1 MTSSPLIQQF
11 ESGDGLF
18 FKALR
23 FLLLVSGILL
33 LCFTGILELTWPHQ
47 IVLGIITVAL
57 VIWLDRSSSSYL
69 VTLTLLLVS
78 IFSTF
83 RYGYWRYATTANFFL
98 APGSTGRALDA
109 FFIALLL
116 LAETY
121 AFVTLFL
128 GYMQTLWPLRR
139 TPVPLPDDPDLW
151 PAVDLLIPTY
161 NEPLSVVKHTAL
173 AAINIDWPAD
183 KLNVYILDDGG
194 REEFRKFCEEAGIG
208 YMTRDDNEHAKAGN
222 INSALARLDAPYV
235 AIFDCDHVPTRSFM
249 QITLGWFLRDSKLG
263 MLQTPHHF
271 YSPDPFERNLDQF
284 RMIPNEGEFFYGV
297 VQDGNDFWNATFF
310 CGSCAVLRRSAL
322 DEIGGIAVE
331 TVTEDA
337 HTSLRMQANGW
348 NTAYINIPQAAGLAT
363 ERLSGHVRQ
372 RIRWARGMVQI
383 MRTDN
388 PLFAR
393 GLSLA
398 QRLCYFNAMTH
409 FLYALPRLIFLTAPL
424 IYLIFHHVNLPGYWA
439 AILAYAFPHLVLAS
453 IANARIQGQHRVSFW
468 NEIYETVLAPYIL
481 LPTLLA
487 FLNPRSGSFTSG
499 SFDVTAKG
507 GVVNRRFFDGRIARP
522 FLFLIAINVVGI
534 VCAIPRLFQF
544 PGTHRVFPLNL
555 LAEMYDGNH
564 VGTIVMNVIWA
575 CFNLVILGVAT
586 SVAWESRQRRQTVR
600 IAMTVPADVQLANG
614 SIIHGVTSDVSSG
627 GLMLRMERNFIATPG
642 DAIKVTLPVLDGNA
656 TLPATLVGVSDNT
669 LRAQF
674 DPLTLQEEEALT
686 MVLYSRADTWL
697 GWGEAREV
705 NKPLTSLAR
714 VFKLAFRGLR
724 QTLRDETKPKAKL
737 ATSILPLLLLTSLLA
752 LGTISAQVHSSL
764 AGKSLAPVGPR
775 AQPAGPGNNASDP
788 TAAPGTF
795 DHTITLADMGVP
807 GTIVL
812 HGTDAY
818 NTVHFSLPQSQIVK
832 TATMR
837 LRYHASPALIPSLSH
852 LKVSLN
858 GTLFATVPVTQST
871 EVVQPNTGPAANG
884 TRSVN
889 NVLLE
894 ATLTLPVEILARN
907 NDLTFEFV
915 GHYATKCEDP
925 SNSTLWSHIDTT
937 STIEFA
943 GSLIPL
949 PDDLKQLPTPFYDY
963 KVNLRPVIPIVFLA
977 QPSPAALQ
985 AAGIVASWFGIL
997 PGVLA
1002 DSRPIRFPV
1011 SIGTIPPGNAIVIAE
1026 NAAALPASLEMTTT
1040 SGPTIAMRSN
1050 PSDPYSKILVLTGN
1064 SADDVLTAALG
1075 LTLQRDLLEGNT
1087 VHFPSLKMPA
1097 PRAPDDAPRWLSTEK
1112 ISRVGDGDTVQSGSL
1127 ETDGSDP
1134 IAVYLRLPPDLY
1146 YGAQQNLSLHLAYRY
1161 NGDPISNGSTLQV
1174 SLNGSYISSTPL
1186 PHTDKTSAPLET
1198 IVPVPVSSLRPFSNS
1213 MLMRFLFR
1221 LAKKGECED
1230 TTPDNLKG
1238 SILKDSYL
1246 DIQGIPHWG
1255 TLPNLEI
1262 FANAG
1267 YPFTRRAD
1275 LSDTA
1280 VVLPDTANPEEIE
1293 MYLTLMGHFGAQTG
1307 YPVLNV
1313 SVTNAEGM
1321 TSDRSKDY
1329 LVLGTVDDQP
1339 AIGRLNPSLPVGIDG
1354 SGLHIQDTQGFFA
1367 QLQHAWWKVRS
1378 ADRVQ
1383 PGQLETAGGLPDALI
1398 EGIEW
1403 PSGSKRSVVVIAL
1416 RDKDVVANFLSV
1428 FLKTSQSSDIS
1439 QSVSVLHGS
1448 RFISYRIGNDVY
1460 HVGSLSPWVQL
1471 KMLFEDY
1478 QWLMVLAILGF
1489 CFLTAVI
1496 LRSVLRKKARYRLQ
1510 GND

>member
-1 MTSSPLIQQF
+1 MISSPLLKQF
-11 ESGDGLF
+11 ESGDNLF
-18 FKALR
+18 FKAIR
-23 FLLLVSGILL
+23 FLILLSGTLL
-33 LCFTGILELTWPHQ
+33 LCFAGIVELTWPQQ
-47 IVLGIITVAL
+47 IVLGILTIAL

-69 VTLTLLLVS
+69 VTLTVMIVS

-83 RYGYWRYATTANFFL
+83 RYGYWRYA
-98 APGSTGRALDA
+98 STGRFFLDPGSVWNLLDA
-109 FFIALLL
+109 FFIGLLL
-116 LAETY
+116 FAETY
-121 AFVTLFL
+121 AFVILFL
-128 GYMQTLWPLRR
+128 GYLQTLWPLRR
-139 TPVPLPDDPDLW
+139 TPVSLPDDTELW

-161 NEPLSVVKHTAL
+161 NEPLSVVKYTAL
-173 AAINIDWPAD
+173 AAMNIDWPSD
-183 KLNVYILDDGG
+183 RLRVYILDDGK
-194 REEFRKFCEEAGIG
+194 REEFRRFAEEAGIG
-208 YMTRDDNEHAKAGN
+208 YMTRDDNQHAKAGN
-222 INSALARLDAPYV
+222 INSALPRLDAPYI
-235 AIFDCDHVPTRSFM
+235 AIFDCDHVPTRSFL
-249 QITLGWFLRDSKLG
+249 QITLGWFLRDSRLG

-322 DEIGGIAVE
+322 DEVGGIAVE

-337 HTSLRMQANGW
+337 HTSLRMQASGW

-393 GLSLA
+393 GLSVA

-424 IYLIFHHVNLPGYWA
+424 IYLIFHRVNLPGYWA

-453 IANARIQGQHRVSFW
+453 IANARIQGQHRFSFW
-468 NEIYETVLAPYIL
+468 NEIYETVLAPYIF
-481 LPTLLA
+481 LPTLFA
-487 FLNPRSGSFTSG
+487 FLNPKSSAFN
-499 SFDVTAKG
+499 VTAKG
-507 GVVNRRFFDGRIARP
+507 GVVNRGFFDSRIARP
-522 FLFLIAINVVGI
+522 FLFLIVINVLGL

-544 PGTHRVFPLNL
+544 PGAHRVFPLNIL
-555 LAEMYDGNH
+555 VGMYDGNH

-614 SIIHGVTSDVSSG
+614 SIIRGVTSDVSSG
-627 GLMLRMERNFIATPG
+627 GLMIRMERNFIATPG

-656 TLPATLVGVSDNT
+656 TLPATLVGVSGNT

-705 NKPLTSLAR
+705 DKPLTSLGR

-724 QTLRDETKPKAKL
+724 QTLRDETKSKAKL
-737 ATSILPLLLLTSLLA
+737 ATSIIPLLLLTSLLA
-752 LGTISAQVHSSL
+752 VGTISAQVHSPL
-764 AGKSLAPVGPR
+764 AGQSLAPVGSR
-775 AQPAGPGNNASDP
+775 AQPAGTGNNASDSA
-788 TAAPGTF
+788 AAPSTF
-795 DHTITLADMGVP
+795 AHIVTLADMGVP

-812 HGTDAY
+812 HGADAY

-837 LRYHASPALIPSLSH
+837 LRYHASPGLIPSLSH

-858 GTLFATVPVTQST
+858 GTLFATLPVTTQPA
-871 EVVQPNTGPAANG
+871 EVVQPNTGQATSG
-884 TRSVN
+884 IRSEN

-925 SNSTLWSHIDTT
+925 SNSTLWGHVDNT
-937 STIEFA
+937 SAIEFA
-943 GSLIPL
+943 GSLISL
-949 PDDLKQLPTPFYDY
+949 RDDLKLLPAPFYDS

-997 PGVLA
+997 A
-1002 DSRPIRFPV
+1002 DARPVRFPV
-1011 SIGTIPPGNAIVIAE
+1011 SIDAIPPGNAIVIAE
-1026 NAAALPASLEMTTT
+1026 NAAALPASLEMTGT

-1050 PSDPYSKILVLTGN
+1050 PSDPYSKLLVLTGN

-1075 LTLQRDLLEGNT
+1075 FILQRDLLEGST
-1087 VHFPSLKMPA
+1087 VRVPSLKTPA
-1097 PRAPDDAPRWLSTEK
+1097 PRAPNDAPRWLSTEK
-1112 ISRVGDGDTVQSGSL
+1112 ITRIGDIAESSSAGSL
-1127 ETDGSDP
+1127 ETDGSYP

-1146 YGAQQNLSLHLAYRY
+1146 YGAQPNLSLHLAYRY

-1174 SLNGSYISSTPL
+1174 SSNGSYVSSTPL

-1213 MLMRFLFR
+1213 TLMRFLFH
-1221 LAKKGECED
+1221 LAKKGECD
-1230 TTPDNLKG
+1230 DATSDNFRG

-1246 DIQGIPHWG
+1246 DIQGIPHWA

-1280 VVLPDTANPEEIE
+1280 IVLPDTAATEEIE
-1293 MYLTLMGHFGAQTG
+1293 VYLTLMGHFGAQTG
-1307 YPVLNV
+1307 YPVLNL

-1321 TSDRSKDY
+1321 KSDRSKDY
-1329 LVLGTVDDQP
+1329 LVLGSVDDQP
-1339 AIGRLNPSLPVGIDG
+1339 AISRLNPSLPVGIDG

-1403 PSGSKRSVVVIAL
+1403 PSGSHRSVVVIAL
-1416 RDKDVVANFLSV
+1416 RDKNVVANFLSI

-1460 HVGSLSPWVQL
+1460 HVGSISWWFRL

-1478 QWLMVLAILGF
+1478 QWLTVIAVLGF
-1489 CFLTAVI
+1489 CFLMAVV
-1496 LRSVLRKKARYRLQ
+1496 LRSILRKKARYRLQ